1 MVTFFEMGTDA
12 RLKDNKL
19 LKLNKLI
26 NWKRVSNLLA
36 KVHQRDISC
45 APGGLMYDKL
55 KMFKAILLGQWHS
68 LSDYGLE
75 EALSLRLDFM
85 RFTGFDLAGS
95 IPDETTLCRFRN
107 KLIARKLDKM
117 LFKEI
122 NKQLEALGLKVEK
135 ADAAVIDAT
144 IIESAARPRRTIE
157 MATDREEDTDDQ
169 QLKQT
174 DKTVAGH
181 ESESE
186 SNLASESESDSA
198 SESEPESTSAF
209 TVRESADPDAKWLKK
224 GKKSYYGYKAFAV
237 VEGKEGFITETHV
250 TSANKSE
257 TGAFARVMENV
268 NAKRGLGDKAYSS
281 SDNRDYLRS
290 RGIKSGLM
298 HKASR
303 HHPLSKW
310 QKVFNKLVSKQRY
323 IIEQTF
329 GTLKRKF
336 LFTRASYYGLRKVE
350 AQLNLKSICFNL
362 TKALNMVEC
371 A

>member
-1 MVTFFEMGTDA
+1 MVTFFEIGTEA
-12 RLKDNKL
+12 RLKDSKL
-19 LKLNKLI
+19 LRLNKMI

-45 APGGLMYDKL
+45 APGGQMYDKL

-85 RFTGFDLAGS
+85 RFTGFELADT

-107 KLIARKLDKM
+107 KLAERKLDKM

-122 NKQLEALGLKVEK
+122 NKQLEELGLKVEK

-157 MATDREEDTDDQ
+157 IAIDREEDIDQ
-169 QLKQT
+169 RNEAI
-174 DKTVAGH
+174 VNNEA
-181 ESESE
+181 ES
-186 SNLASESESDSA
+186 
-198 SESEPESTSAF
+198 PSAF
-209 TVRESADPDAKWLKK
+209 TVTESADKDAKWLKK
-224 GKKSYYGYKAFAV
+224 GKKCYYGYKAFAV
-237 VEGKEGFITETHV
+237 VEGKEGFITQTHV
-250 TSANKSE
+250 TSANQSE
-257 TGAFARVMENV
+257 TGEFTQVMSNV
-268 NAKRGLGDKAYSS
+268 DAKRSLADKAYSS
-281 SDNRDYLRS
+281 KVNRQYLKS
-290 RGIKSGLM
+290 RKIKSGIM
-298 HKASR
+298 YKALR
-303 HHPLSKW
+303 NNPLTKW
-310 QKVFNKLVSKQRY
+310 QKLFNKLVSKQRY

-362 TKALNMVEC
+362 TKALNMVKC

>member
-1 MVTFFEMGTDA
+1 MVFCVIIVSGKITQEISMVTFFEIGTEA

-19 LKLNKLI
+19 LKLGKLI

-45 APGGLMYDKL
+45 EPGGQMYDKL
-55 KMFKAILLGQWHS
+55 KMFKAILLGAWHS

-75 EALSLRLDFM
+75 EALNLRFDFM
-85 RFTGFDLAGS
+85 RFTGFDLTDS

-107 KLIARKLDKM
+107 KLAERKLDKL

-122 NKQLEALGLKVEK
+122 NKQLEELGLKIEK

-144 IIESAARPRRTIE
+144 IVESAARPRRTIE
-157 MATDREEDTDDQ
+157 IATDREEEVDQ
-169 QLKQT
+169 G
-174 DKTVAGH
+174 DKTVATDTI
-181 ESESE
+181 ES
-186 SNLASESESDSA
+186 
-198 SESEPESTSAF
+198 PSAF
-209 TVRESADPDAKWLKK
+209 TVSESADSDAKWLKK
-224 GKKSYYGYKAFAV
+224 GKKSYYGYKAFV
-237 VEGKEGFITETHV
+237 VAEGKDGFIIETHV
-250 TSANKSE
+250 TSANQSE
-257 TGAFARVMENV
+257 TGEFMHVMSRVD
-268 NAKRGLGDKAYSS
+268 AKRSLADKAYSS
-281 SDNRDYLRS
+281 RDNREYLKS

-298 HKASR
+298 YKAAKNV
-303 HHPLSKW
+303 PLGKW
-310 QKVFNKLVSKQRY
+310 QKLFNKLVSKQRY

-362 TKALNMVEC
+362 NKALNMV
-371 A
+371 AIA

>member
-1 MVTFFEMGTDA
+1 MVTFFEIGTEA
-12 RLKDNKL
+12 RLKDSKL
-19 LKLNKLI
+19 LKLDKII
-26 NWKRVSNLLA
+26 NWNRINNLLA

-45 APGGLMYDKL
+45 APGGQMYDKL

-75 EALSLRLDFM
+75 EALSVRLDFM
-85 RFTGFDLAGS
+85 RFTGFELADT

-107 KLIARKLDKM
+107 KLIERKLDKM

-122 NKQLEALGLKVEK
+122 NKQLEQLGLKVEK
-135 ADAAVIDAT
+135 ANAAVIDAT
-144 IIESAARPRRTIE
+144 IIESAARPKRTIE
-157 MATDREEDTDDQ
+157 IAVDREEETNQTSEIITDDS
-169 QLKQT
+169 KS
-174 DKTVAGH
+174 K
-181 ESESE
+181 
-186 SNLASESESDSA
+186 
-198 SESEPESTSAF
+198 F
-209 TVRESADPDAKWLKK
+209 TVTESADKDAKWLKK

-257 TGAFARVMENV
+257 VGEFATVMSNID
-268 NAKRGLGDKAYSS
+268 AKRSLADKAYSS
-281 SDNRDYLRS
+281 RDNRQYLRD
-290 RGIKSGLM
+290 RKIKSGIM
-298 HKASR
+298 YKALKNN
-303 HHPLSKW
+303 PLTKW
-310 QKVFNKLVSKQRY
+310 QKLFNKLVSKQRY

-336 LFTRASYYGLRKVE
+336 LFSRASYYGLRKVE

-362 TKALNMVEC
+362 TKPLNMVKY